1 MACSHAKNNSDGASC
16 SECGSCSHEV
26 IFGGLCALCGAVVDQ
41 DEDNNATSNH
51 IDMTHDASGITVSKK
66 EAERI
71 QKEDEARLLKARKLS
86 LIVDLDQ
93 TILHAAWEPHI
104 AEWVDNHKE
113 KRDSRAKDM
122 STFTLDGSK
131 YTIKLRPGTIQF
143 LKDMSKLYEMHVYT
157 MGTRAYAKAVA
168 AVIDPTMELFQDR
181 ILTRDENGSL
191 TKKRLDRLFPAD
203 QSKVVVLDDRADVW
217 DYSPNLI
224 QIKPY
229 EYFAGVGD
237 INAPPNAQSTNV
249 IPPEILKDDVNTTAD
264 VNSTEQGTVGEADR
278 TVNSKDQVGTD
289 KFSSPVDSESKKARN
304 QDDSGSES
312 SSGSSSD
319 ESDDEDD
326 AKSKARYDGASPH
339 ESTKAA
345 AGSHQQNDS
354 QTESTSPTQLNSSSG
369 NSFKANDKSD
379 AETNNVSTS
388 TDTLKDESGKQN
400 EPKDSSRPADT
411 APPQI
416 KVPSQEKT
424 ANNILASF
432 NPKHEDTDRIL
443 QVISR
448 TLTNV
453 HDEFYRRVDQ
463 GESEPHVAVILPEI
477 KHNVLKD
484 CTLVFSGVIPLHYRP
499 QDATIWKMAT
509 AFGAI
514 CLEELTG
521 KVTHLVAA
529 NAGTSKVNTARKYP
543 HIKIVSPP
551 WLMNSIWNFKRENEA
566 PYIIPVE
573 DVSSEVENPEEA
585 SLDFDEEEVELDMDW
600 SDSEID
606 EALADDTGTEGNG
619 TPLPA
624 SSLEPSALADE
635 ITPTVTDD
643 DNDDEDEMNEDDW
656 LGDVL
661 DGMDDSEAEGDYGD
675 VESVTS
681 ATSVSSSSSKKP
693 KRGLDDDDLNNQ
705 EHSPPSKRLK

>member
-1 MACSHAKNNSDGASC
+1 MVCSHTNNNSNGGSC
-16 SECGSCSHEV
+16 SECGNCSHEV

-41 DEDNNATSNH
+41 DEENNTTSNH

-104 AEWVDNHKE
+104 AEWVDNHKD
-113 KRDSRAKDM
+113 KQDSRAKDM

-131 YTIKLRPGTIQF
+131 YTIKLRPGTINF

-217 DYSPNLI
+217 DHSPNLI

-249 IPPEILKDDVNTTAD
+249 IPPEILKDDVNTAAD
-264 VNSTEQGTVGEADR
+264 VNSGEQSKGNELDTTVNKTDQVEASKSSGTVHNE
-278 TVNSKDQVGTD
+278 N
-289 KFSSPVDSESKKARN
+289 KKLKN
-304 QDDSGSES
+304 QHDNEDDLDLES
-312 SSGSSSD
+312 SSGSSSE
-319 ESDDEDD
+319 ESEDEDD
-326 AKSKARYDGASPH
+326 AKINAGHDEK
-339 ESTKAA
+339 STQDSNNIS
-345 AGSHQQNDS
+345 AGSNQPSKNQQESSTPS
-354 QTESTSPTQLNSSSG
+354 QANS
-369 NSFKANDKSD
+369 NSEDLSNSNGKSD
-379 AETNNVSTS
+379 ADANNASIDTNTS
-388 TDTLKDESGKQN
+388 KDEPDN
-400 EPKDSSRPADT
+400 EAVSRAAEEASPNVE
-411 APPQI
+411 
-416 KVPSQEKT
+416 VPSQEKLS
-424 ANNILASF
+424 NNILASF

-443 QVISR
+443 QVINQA
-448 TLTNV
+448 LTDV
-453 HDEFYRRVDQ
+453 HDEFYRRVDE
-463 GESEPHVAVILPEI
+463 GESEPHVAIILPEI
-477 KHNVLKD
+477 KRKVLKG

-499 QDATIWKMAT
+499 QDATIWKMAV
-509 AFGAI
+509 AFGAT

-529 NAGTSKVNTARKYP
+529 NAGTSKVNTARKYQ

-551 WLMNSIWNFKRENEA
+551 WLMNSIWNFKRENET

-573 DVSSEVENPEEA
+573 DVSSEIENPEEA

-624 SSLEPSALADE
+624 SSLEPSTLADE
-635 ITPTVTDD
+635 ITPTVSDD
-643 DNDDEDEMNEDDW
+643 DDEEMNEDDW

-675 VESVTS
+675 ADSVAS
-681 ATSVSSSSSKKP
+681 ASSVSSTSSRKSK
-693 KRGLDDDDLNNQ
+693 RRLEDDDLH
-705 EHSPPSKRLK
+705 EHHSPSSKRQK

>member
-1 MACSHAKNNSDGASC
+1 MACSHVKNNSDGASC

-41 DEDNNATSNH
+41 DEDSNATSNH
-51 IDMTHDASGITVSKK
+51 IDMTHDASGVTVSKK

-249 IPPEILKDDVNTTAD
+249 IPPEILKDDLNTTAD
-264 VNSTEQGTVGEADR
+264 VNSREQGTVGETDR
-278 TVNSKDQVGTD
+278 TVNSKDQVDTNESG
-289 KFSSPVDSESKKARN
+289 SPVYSKSKKVKN
-304 QDDSGSES
+304 QDDSDSES
-312 SSGSSSD
+312 SSGSSSE
-319 ESDDEDD
+319 ESDDEED
-326 AKSKARYDGASPH
+326 AKSNAGHDEELTRDSKK
-339 ESTKAA
+339 ET
-345 AGSHQQNDS
+345 AGSHQQESKPPIQFNSLSEDS
-354 QTESTSPTQLNSSSG
+354 SEA
-369 NSFKANDKSD
+369 KEKSD
-379 AETNNVSTS
+379 ADTNNVNTT
-388 TDTLKDESGKQN
+388 TDTPKDELDNHN
-400 EPKDSSRPADT
+400 ETKDSSRPSEEASPE
-411 APPQI
+411 A
-416 KVPSQEKT
+416 KVPSQEKPT
-424 ANNILASF
+424 NNILASF

-443 QVISR
+443 QVINKA
-448 TLTNV
+448 LTDV
-453 HDEFYRRVDQ
+453 HNEFYRRVDA
-463 GESEPHVAVILPEI
+463 GESEPHVAIILPEI
-477 KHNVLKD
+477 KRNVLKD
-484 CTLVFSGVIPLHYRP
+484 CTFVFSGVIPLHYRP

-509 AFGAI
+509 AFGAT

-551 WLMNSIWNFKRENEA
+551 WLMNSIWNFKRENEL
-566 PYIIPVE
+566 PYIIPAE
-573 DVSSEVENPEEA
+573 DVSSEIENPEEA

-624 SSLEPSALADE
+624 STLEPSILVDE
-635 ITPTVTDD
+635 IAPTFTDD
-643 DNDDEDEMNEDDW
+643 DDEEEDEEMNEDDW

-675 VESVTS
+675 AESVAS
-681 ATSVSSSSSKKP
+681 ASSVSSSSSKKL
-693 KRGLDDDDLNNQ
+693 KRGLDDDDPHSQ
-705 EHSPPSKRLK
+705 EHTHASKRLK